1 MKKYF
6 TFFKIRFQATLQYR
20 TAAWAGVATQFVWGG
35 MRILMFMA
43 FYRAN
48 AAAFPMEFSELSSYI
63 WLQQAF
69 LAIFNVWTF
78 DTEIMESITNGNVAN
93 DLLRPMD
100 IYSMWFTKDAAS
112 RMAKA
117 LLRCVPVIIIT
128 SFLPAPY
135 GLSMPKS
142 FEAFIAFIITLILG
156 VAVMISICMYVYI
169 LTMKF
174 MSSLGV
180 RILFMNFAE
189 FLAGSIIPL
198 PFMPNGVRFFLEL
211 LPFASTGNLPL
222 RIYSGNISGNE
233 MWFYIAVQIFWL
245 IFLQLTG
252 RVWLKSK
259 LRKAVIQ
266 GG

>member
-6 TFFKIRFQATLQYR
+6 TFFKIRFQSTLQYR

-43 FYRAN
+43 FYEADKSR
-48 AAAFPMEFSELSSYI
+48 FPMEFTELSSYI

-69 LAIFNVWTF
+69 LALFAVWTF
-78 DTEIMESITNGNVAN
+78 DSEIIESITSGSVAN

-100 IYSMWFTKDAAS
+100 VYTMWFTKDMAS

-117 LLRCVPVIIIT
+117 LLRCVPVIAIT
-128 SFLPAPY
+128 SFLPKPY
-135 GLSMPKS
+135 GLSLPKS
-142 FEAFIAFIITLILG
+142 FEAFLLFLITLFLG
-156 VAVMISICMYVYI
+156 VAVLVSMGMYIYI

-174 MSSLGV
+174 MSAMGV
-180 RILFMNFAE
+180 RILFTNIAE

-198 PFMPNGVRFFLEL
+198 PFMPDGIRFFLEM
-211 LPFASTGNLPL
+211 LPFASAGNLPL

-245 IFLQLTG
+245 LFLQVTG
-252 RVWLKSK
+252 RIWLKSK
-259 LRKAVIQ
+259 MKKVVVQ

>member
-1 MKKYF
+1 MKKYL
-6 TFFKIRFQATLQYR
+6 TFFKIRFQSTLQYR

-43 FYRAN
+43 FYKAN
-48 AAAFPMEFSELSSYI
+48 REAFPMEFTELSSYI

-69 LAIFNVWTF
+69 LALFAVWTF
-78 DTEIMESITNGNVAN
+78 DSEIIESITSGNLAN

-100 IYSMWFTKDAAS
+100 IYSMWFTKDMAS

-135 GLSMPKS
+135 GLSLPKS
-142 FEAFIAFIITLILG
+142 FEAFVLFVITLFLG
-156 VAVMISICMYVYI
+156 AAVLVSLCMYVYI

-174 MSSLGV
+174 MSSMGI
-180 RILFMNFAE
+180 RILFMNVAE

-198 PFMPNGVRFFLEL
+198 PFMPDGARFVLQL
-211 LPFASTGNLPL
+211 LPFASAGNLPL
-222 RIYSGNISGNE
+222 RIYSGNIEGNE

-245 IFLQLTG
+245 LFLQITG
-252 RVWLKSK
+252 RMWLKSK
-259 LRKAVIQ
+259 MRKVIIQ

>member
-6 TFFKIRFQATLQYR
+6 TFFKIRFQSTLQYR

-43 FYRAN
+43 FYEADKSR
-48 AAAFPMEFSELSSYI
+48 FPMEFTELSSYI

-69 LAIFNVWTF
+69 LALFAVWTF
-78 DTEIMESITNGNVAN
+78 DSEIIESITSGSVAN

-100 IYSMWFTKDAAS
+100 VYTMWFTKDMTS

-117 LLRCVPVIIIT
+117 LLRCVPVIAIT
-128 SFLPAPY
+128 SFLPKPY
-135 GLSMPKS
+135 GLSLPKS
-142 FEAFIAFIITLILG
+142 FEAFLLFLITLFLG
-156 VAVMISICMYVYI
+156 VAVLVSMGMYIYI

-174 MSSLGV
+174 MSAMGV
-180 RILFMNFAE
+180 RILFANIAE

-198 PFMPNGVRFFLEL
+198 PFMPDGIRFFLEM
-211 LPFASTGNLPL
+211 LPFASAGNLPL
-222 RIYSGNISGNE
+222 RIYSGNISGSE

-245 IFLQLTG
+245 LFLQITG
-252 RVWLKSK
+252 RIWLKSK
-259 LRKAVIQ
+259 MKKVVVQ